1 MNIKYRRK
9 PENEEM
15 MAVYEFL
22 KKYRNH
28 ITAIV
33 VMIAVIIISV
43 NVYASNK
50 EKNKLASADKLF
62 EIQKAFYDGNDDL
75 VISKGP
81 AYIDTFSGFDS
92 AGDILILVAR
102 SYMRKNSSDEA
113 IKLLENNRS
122 VTVNETFKFS
132 VNNLLGG
139 LYMDKWLT
147 EKKPE
152 LAEKA
157 GEYYMKAAYADRE
170 LHRDRTLYYAGNS
183 FIQAGKIEKAKKALK
198 PLYDNSR
205 ELEYKLRE
213 QVKYLYENLD

>member
-15 MAVYEFL
+15 MAVYEFF

-28 ITAIV
+28 ITALV
-33 VMIAVIIISV
+33 VVIAVVIISV
-43 NVYASNK
+43 NIYSSNK
-50 EKNKLASADKLF
+50 AKNKLISADRLF
-62 EIQKAFYDGNDDL
+62 EIQKAFYNGNDDL

-81 AYIDTFSGFDS
+81 EYVDKFSGFEP
-92 AGDILILVAR
+92 AGDILIMVAR
-102 SYMRKNSSDEA
+102 SHMRKNDNDKA
-113 IKLLENNRS
+113 IKLLESNRS
-122 VTVNETFKFS
+122 LTANETFRFS
-132 VNNLLGG
+132 VYNLLGG

-157 GEYYMKAAYADRE
+157 GEYYMKAAFADRE
-170 LHRDRTLYYAGNS
+170 LHRDRSLYYAGNS
-183 FIQAGKIEKAKKALK
+183 FIQAGNIEKAKKALK
-198 PLYDNSR
+198 PLYENSR